1 MTADAV
7 SVSVLTASLPERAD
21 LLEECKASVEAQ
33 TARPLE
39 HLIRVDSD
47 RVGEPATMNSLL
59 GEAAGDF
66 WVWLNDD
73 DLLEPRFIERLLP
86 YTDRA
91 EVVYPHARLG
101 ELDWGFHMGDK
112 FDPVRLREANYIPC
126 TALISTGFTRMVGGI
141 RDLEHCEDWDLWLR
155 LLDAGGRFHCV
166 PEVLWTYRFQLG
178 KGHANKS
185 VWV

>member
-1 MTADAV
+1 MSDSPP
-7 SVSVLTASLPERAD
+7 SVSVLTAHLPERAD

-33 TARPLE
+33 TVPVLE
-39 HLIRVDSD
+39 HLIRTDSD
-47 RVGEPATMNSLL
+47 RVGEGPTMQALL
-59 GEAAGDF
+59 GKAQGDF

-73 DLLEPRFIERLLP
+73 DTLEPEFLEKLLP
-86 YTDRA
+86 HTNRA
-91 EVVYPHARLG
+91 EVVYSHARLG
-101 ELDWGFHMGDK
+101 ELDWGFHMGDT
-112 FDPVRLREANYIPC
+112 FDEKRLREANYIPC

-166 PEVLWTYRFQLG
+166 PEVLWTYRFQAAG
-178 KGHANKS
+178 GHVNKS